1 MTIFKTI
8 VLAKINNLIIGIHR
22 ILGDILCLLSSILY
36 AISNVGAEIL
46 IKESSKREY
55 LAMIGTFGTLISL
68 FQM

>member
-1 MTIFKTI
+1 MH
-8 VLAKINNLIIGIHR
+8 KIK
-22 ILGDILCLLSSILY
+22 GDVLCLISSILY

-55 LAMIGTFGTLISL
+55 LAMIGTFGTVISA